1 MNVVAEPSKIYL
13 LDLVSF
19 GYESDGA
26 GSRGLVVP
34 ETWVHNDS
42 LPVGTVTILC
52 VDSSVVTRK
61 ACEVNVVDRSYFHP
75 GEVVGSA
82 SDLGGQIGVVTNV
95 TVAVDLIERTVRGG
109 EPAKI
114 VKGVPPS
121 RLRRVKGLS
130 LGDYVVSGPWLGRV
144 VEVSTDVYVLFDDG
158 AMCKV
163 PDAESKMLRS
173 VAKAD
178 ALYRPE
184 MNSPFYPGHRV
195 TGDSC
200 AVFKPSRWLNGHWRP
215 ERRAGTVTKLE
226 MSGVLV
232 HWIASAHGGTDQQL
246 VQESAPPAYQ
256 NPGNLT
262 FFCSASECTWG
273 VADTCF
279 LQKTSDDSL
288 PAAAETNTGA
298 GDVACAHDG
307 NHQEDQPVACSDDE
321 YEYDSDTTEEDER
334 ESPSTTTVPTKQQ
347 QEMRFYR
354 KKLRKDYFDGHRRA
368 RCRDVGRYVEL
379 DQLPMS
385 VASTRTTVDVLWQDG
400 TRQLGAP
407 STSLV
412 PFNILNEQEFLPGQF
427 VVDNAFPAANA
438 PADAAVGVT
447 GDDDG
452 SAATRRVGFVRSLD
466 CKDQMVHVSWFKAA
480 SRPGQAREI
489 DCDDTV
495 SAYSLEREPERYA
508 YYGDVV
514 VRPVPSGS
522 TDGTS
527 APPSQGNHKKKADL
541 SWVGRV
547 VDLPDGFVQV
557 KWGDGSTSTV
567 LPHEI
572 CVINEQNYDEL
583 EAEMG
588 DWVEDDG
595 IDPPQESATDY
606 TENVPQNPTGVDGD
620 EDPADRDG
628 PAAITTGRLGS
639 AVSFV
644 IGWASNV
651 LARGKRCLA
660 DWSSSPSSGS
670 ELSAAAENVGAPETV
685 PGGGDHPRDG
695 ATREV
700 VYVDDSASEGK
711 EAEDAN
717 GNEEPLRFLRFD
729 VRDSPPDHHYL
740 DTADQGCGGKRWVK
754 IVQREW
760 KILENNL
767 PYTIYVQA
775 FENRIDLLRAVMAG
789 ASGTPYHDGLFFFD
803 LLLPPS
809 YPDAPPQ
816 VYYHS
821 FGLRLNPNLYAS
833 GTVCLSLLNTFGGEG
848 TEIWSPAT
856 SSLLQVLVSIQGLVL
871 NNQPYYNEAGYEALV
886 GTPEGCRNAL
896 PYNENAYL
904 LTLRTMLHLL
914 RRPPLGFEEFV
925 RDHFRR
931 RGRFILRACEAYL
944 QGCDVGTLCS
954 DACATKRSSERQCS
968 PGLRFTLAN
977 LVPRL
982 VAAFAEIGAEGC
994 V

>member
-1 MNVVAEPSKIYL
+1 MDVVAEPSKIYL

-19 GYESDGA
+19 GYESDGV

-34 ETWVHNDS
+34 DTWVHNDS

-52 VDSSVVTRK
+52 VDGSVVTRK
-61 ACEVNVVDRSYFHP
+61 AYDVNVVDRSYFHP

-82 SDLGGQIGVVTNV
+82 SDLG
-95 TVAVDLIERTVRGG
+95 
-109 EPAKI
+109 
-114 VKGVPPS
+114 
-121 RLRRVKGLS
+121 GLS

-158 AMCKV
+158 ALCKV

-178 ALYRPE
+178 VLYRPE
-184 MNSPFYPGHRV
+184 MNSPFYPGQRV
-195 TGDSC
+195 TGDPC

-232 HWIASAHGGTDQQL
+232 YWIASAHGGTDQQL
-246 VQESAPPAYQ
+246 VQELAPSAYQ
-256 NPGNLT
+256 SPGNLT

-279 LQKTSDDSL
+279 LRKTTDDSL
-288 PAAAETNTGA
+288 PAAAETNKG
-298 GDVACAHDG
+298 AHDG

-321 YEYDSDTTEEDER
+321 YEYDSDTTEEGER
-334 ESPSTTTVPTKQQ
+334 ESPSTATVLTKQQ

-354 KKLRKDYFDGHRRA
+354 KQLRKDYFDGHRRA

-427 VVDNAFPAANA
+427 IVDNAFPAANA
-438 PADAAVGVT
+438 PAGAAIGVT

-452 SAATRRVGFVRSLD
+452 AAASATRRVGFVRSLD

-489 DCDDTV
+489 DCNDTV

-514 VRPVPSGS
+514 VRLLPSGS
-522 TDGTS
+522 TDGPS
-527 APPSQGNHKKKADL
+527 APPSQGNHEKKHDL

-567 LPHEI
+567 RNVLPHEI
-572 CVINEQNYDEL
+572 CVINEQKYDEL
-583 EAEMG
+583 EAAMG
-588 DWVEDDG
+588 EWVEDDG
-595 IDPPQESATDY
+595 IDPTQEPSTDY

-620 EDPADRDG
+620 EDPAGRDG

-639 AVSFV
+639 VVWFV
-644 IGWASNV
+644 IGWTSNV

-660 DWSSSPSSGS
+660 DWSWSPLSGS
-670 ELSAAAENVGAPETV
+670 ELFAAAENVGAPETV

-695 ATREV
+695 AAREV
-700 VYVDDSASEGK
+700 NDADDSASEGK

-717 GNEEPLRFLRFD
+717 GNEEPFRFLHFD
-729 VRDSPPDHHYL
+729 VRDCPPDHHYL
-740 DTADQGCGGKRWVK
+740 DTADQGVCHGKRWVK

-767 PYTIYVQA
+767 PDTIYVRA
-775 FENRIDLLRAVMAG
+775 FENRIDLLRAVMVG

-803 LLLPPS
+803 FLLPPS

-821 FGLRLNPNLYAS
+821 YGLRLNPNLYAS

-931 RGRFILRACEAYL
+931 RGTFILRDCEACL

-954 DACATKRSSERQCS
+954 EACATKRSSERQCS

-982 VAAFAEIGAEGC
+982 VAAFTEIGVEGC